1 MRPFFM
7 RKTFILPGLLALLAA
22 GWWAYYPGLS
32 GTFLFDDFTNLDK
45 LGTYGGVRDLRSLLF
60 YLTSGTADPTGR
72 PLALLSFLVDA
83 RDWPADPE
91 SFKRTNILLHLL
103 NGLLLSLVLLKLGVH
118 LGLTQAHAR
127 LAALTG
133 SAIWMLHPF
142 FVSTT
147 LYVVQ
152 REAMLPATFTLCG
165 MLLWFS
171 GRIRLLREQHGG
183 IALMFV
189 GTWGCAT
196 LALLCKANGALLPLL
211 LLIMEKTLLS
221 PATDLPLGTALDT
234 RLRIVRRC
242 LLEAPSGLL
251 LAWLCTRIPEA
262 FSGETYSR
270 PWTVGQRLL
279 TEPRVLCD
287 YLKQLWIPR
296 ASGASLFN
304 DAYQASTDLLHPWS
318 TLPAIGAI
326 ALLIV
331 LGLRLRRSHPATAFA
346 ILFYLAGQLLEST
359 LIPLELYFEHRNYLP
374 AMPLFWPLA
383 IWLTGTETP
392 HRLRYA
398 LAILLLGI
406 LVVLCHFR
414 AGVWGQPFEQAL
426 LLAQTN
432 PDSPRAQ
439 ANAASYELAHGAAG
453 LASRRLEAVIAK
465 MPDEV
470 QLTLNWI
477 DVQCALGSVDTKA
490 KDAALYS
497 LKHNRTNTEF
507 VQNWM
512 GRAIERATQHP
523 CPGIDLQTLAV
534 MTQTFGENPN
544 YGDGPEHRFQ
554 TRLLQGRLSLAR
566 GDGEAALQS
575 FDQGLAVF
583 ATPDRALQQA
593 ALLGNAGFPDLALR
607 HLDYYHTLAP
617 GNRNLHGMAVL
628 HFWLLDHEGYWTRE
642 FAGIEDQLRA
652 DAKARG
658 LTLPPGAQSP
668 PAQRPPDE

>member
-1 MRPFFM
+1 MRPFLM
-7 RKTFILPGLLALLAA
+7 RKIFILLGLLALLIT

-32 GTFLFDDFTNLDK
+32 GMFLFDDFNNLDK
-45 LGTYGGVRDLRSLLF
+45 LGIYGGVRDLPSLLF

-83 RDWPADPE
+83 KDWPADPE

-103 NGLLLSLVLLKLGVH
+103 NGLLLNFVLLKLGAR

-127 LAALTG
+127 LAALMGAAT
-133 SAIWMLHPF
+133 WTLHPF

-165 MLLWFS
+165 MLLWLS
-171 GRIRLLREQHGG
+171 GRARLLREQRGG
-183 IALMFV
+183 IALMVV
-189 GTWGCAT
+189 GAWGCTT

-211 LLIMEKTLLS
+211 LSIMEWTLPS
-221 PATDLPLGTALDT
+221 PASCSPPCAAPDA
-234 RLRIVRRC
+234 RLRIIRRY

-251 LAWLCTRIPEA
+251 LAWLCTKIPGA
-262 FSGETYSR
+262 FLGGVSSR
-270 PWTVGQRLL
+270 PWTTGQRLL

-326 ALLIV
+326 TLLIV
-331 LGLRLRRSHPATAFA
+331 LGLRLRRSYPAAAFA
-346 ILFYLAGQLLEST
+346 ILFYFAGQLLEST

-383 IWLTGTETP
+383 IWLTGTGTL
-392 HRLRYA
+392 HRLRNA

-406 LVVLCHFR
+406 LAVLCHLR
-414 AGVWGQPFEQAL
+414 AGVWGRPFEQAL
-426 LLAQTN
+426 LLAQTS

-453 LASRRLEAVIAK
+453 LASHRLEAATAK

-477 DVQCALGSVDTKA
+477 DVQCALDGANAKS

-497 LKHNRTNTEF
+497 LRHNRINSEF

-512 GRAIERATQHP
+512 GSAIERATQHP
-523 CPGIDLQTLAV
+523 CPGIDLQTLAA
-534 MTQTFGENPN
+534 MTQAFGENPN

-566 GDGEAALQS
+566 GEGKAALQD
-575 FDQGLAVF
+575 FDQGLAAF
-583 ATPDRALQQA
+583 AIPDRALQQA

-607 HLDYYHTLAP
+607 HLDYYRTLAP
-617 GNRNLHGMAVL
+617 GNRDLHGMAVL

-642 FAGIEDQLRA
+642 FAGIEEQLRA

-668 PAQRPPDE
+668 AGE